1 MKNITEK
8 QQKALNFIEKFI
20 SKNGYSPSYREIS
33 DKFNVNV
40 FVIQKVVNSLISK
53 NCLEKVDGI
62 SRGFKLVKSDIIL
75 QEEKVKKNT
84 AVIPL
89 YGKVAAG
96 EPIFAD
102 DNIQGYITV
111 EKNRHFTGS
120 EFGTTVQGDSMI
132 EKHIVENDILI
143 VRKQS
148 TANDGDIIVARIG
161 DEVTTK
167 IFRKKGNDIYLQP
180 ANELYKP
187 IREKFEILGLVIGLT
202 RDFNMVNIQS
212 MRSN

>member
-1 MKNITEK
+1 MKTITVK
-8 QQKALNFIEKFI
+8 QQKTLNFIEKFI

-33 DKFNVNV
+33 EKFNVNV
-40 FVIQKVVNSLISK
+40 SVIQKVVNSLVTK
-53 NCLEKVDGI
+53 NYLEKVEGI
-62 SRGFKLVKSDIIL
+62 SRGFKIVKSEDDI
-75 QEEKVKKNT
+75 QAEKVKANT
-84 AVIPL
+84 IIIPL

-102 DNIQGYITV
+102 DNIQGYLTV

-120 EFGTTVQGDSMI
+120 EFGTVVQGDSMI

-143 VRKQS
+143 VRKQN
-148 TANDGDIIVARIG
+148 TANDGDIIVALID

-167 IFRKKGNDIYLQP
+167 IFRKKGKDIYLQP

-187 IREKFEILGLVIGLT
+187 IRADFQILGIVVGLT
-202 RDFNMVNIQS
+202 RDFNRVNIHP
-212 MRSN
+212 MGN